1 MPLTGALSIQGSLV
15 KSFSKLIIVV
25 LSILLVA
32 CKTTAPVPIPKTPF
46 EAATNLSQKKVLV
59 VFDDSFAK
67 QLHDE
72 SQLMMIFQYDI
83 GQYLSHAIKDSLSS
97 EYEIVDS
104 SSAIVEANN
113 YDIVIT
119 PRLVKFEAPVP
130 IQVYLRTKSKIEIEY
145 NVIPKAPLKPFNI
158 KGFGDYELDS
168 DKEEKVYDS
177 LSVSGPDIYY
187 YDVSTGIGINIPNY
201 AYVAGRDSAIAVRQS
216 LISLLSQLK
225 ERLKNT

>member
-1 MPLTGALSIQGSLV
+1 M
-15 KSFSKLIIVV
+15 KSFSKLIFVV

-32 CKTTAPVPIPKTPF
+32 CKSTAPVPIPKTPF

-59 VFDDSFAK
+59 VFDDSFTK

-104 SSAIVEANN
+104 SSAIVDKTN

-145 NVIPKAPLKPFNI
+145 NVATKGPLKPFNI

-187 YDVSTGIGINIPNY
+187 YDVSTGIGMNIPNY

>member
-1 MPLTGALSIQGSLV
+1 MKI
-15 KSFSKLIIVV
+15 FSKFIIVV

-32 CKTTAPVPIPKTPF
+32 CKSTAPVPIPKTPF
-46 EAATNLSQKKVLV
+46 EPATNLSQKKVLV
-59 VFDDSFAK
+59 VFDDSFTK
-67 QLHDE
+67 QLHNE

-104 SSAIVEANN
+104 SSAIVDKTN

-145 NVIPKAPLKPFNI
+145 NVAPKPPLKPFNI

>member
-1 MPLTGALSIQGSLV
+1 MQGSFV
-15 KSFSKLIIVV
+15 KNFSNLIIVV
-25 LSILLVA
+25 LSTLLVA

-59 VFDDSFAK
+59 VFDDSFTK

-72 SQLMMIFQYDI
+72 PQLMMIFQYDI
-83 GQYLSHAIKDSLSS
+83 GQYLSYAIKDSLSS

-104 SSAIVEANN
+104 SSVIVDENN

-119 PRLVKFEAPVP
+119 PRLIKFEAPVP

-145 NVIPKAPLKPFNI
+145 NVIPKFPLKPFSI

-177 LSVSGPDIYY
+177 LTVSGPDIYY

-216 LISLLSQLK
+216 LISLLTQLK
-225 ERLKNT
+225 ERLKST